1 MNKQP
6 SIKPL
11 SELPEFALACIYQLH
26 GTDITKIPKDLVVT
40 YFDAIYTNT
49 AMPQD
54 LFVHE
59 CVHFVRQGS
68 GENEDLA
75 KEFCIKYVEDPQFR
89 YEEELLAYRE
99 QYKFLLKHMN
109 KPQAFIHAK
118 RLAMSLSGALYG
130 SITSYT
136 DALSAIIKK

>member
-6 SIKPL
+6 TIKTL
-11 SELPEFALACIYQLH
+11 SELPKFALACIYQLH
-26 GTDITKIPKDLVVT
+26 GTDITKIPKNLVVT
-40 YFDAIYTNT
+40 YFDSIYTNT

-68 GENEDLA
+68 GEDEA
-75 KEFCIKYVEDPQFR
+75 KAQEFCIRYVEDPQFR

-99 QYKFLLKHMN
+99 QYNFLLKHMN
-109 KPQAFIHAK
+109 KAQAFNHAK
-118 RLAMSLSGALYG
+118 RLAMDLSGRLYG
-130 SITSYT
+130 NFISFT